1 MIASNADAEMI
12 TLTKTDGNPIIV
24 NAELIKWLDG
34 TANQTT
40 TVTLVTE
47 NKLMVKESAETI
59 VQSVINYKRL
69 INIYESDPD
78 VDHLSLLSKNR

>member
-47 NKLMVKESAETI
+47 NKLMVKESVETI

-78 VDHLSLLSKNR
+78 VGQLSLPSKNR

>member
-1 MIASNADAEMI
+1 MI
-12 TLTKTDGNPIIV
+12 TLTKTDGSPLVV

-47 NKLMVKESAETI
+47 NKLMVKESVEVI
-59 VQSVINYKRL
+59 VQGVIDYKRL
-69 INIYESDPD
+69 INIYELDPD
-78 VDHLSLLSKNR
+78 ATHLGLPSKNR